1 MFEKLLNCLREVVDG
16 AEQKM
21 NELNKVKEENESLK
35 AQIENHVCEKCDH
48 EELISKL
55 TSENESLK
63 AQIENHVCE
72 KCNHEEVIAVLEKEL
87 QNKEEAHQAQMK
99 ALQAEVDELKK
110 LLVTN

>member
-35 AQIENHVCEKCDH
+35 AQIENHVCEKC
-48 EELISKL
+48 
-55 TSENESLK
+55 
-63 AQIENHVCE
+63 
-72 KCNHEEVIAVLEKEL
+72 NHEEVIAVLEKEL
-87 QNKEEAHQAQMK
+87 QNKEEAHQAQLE

-110 LLVTN
+110 LLATN